1 MAKRSKKTQ
10 EVNQYSNPDGIRR
23 AIDRARVFLRP
34 PPNYTPAEWAEA
46 NIRIPM
52 GNAIPGPIRFDNAP
66 YQIEPLNMFSNPEV
80 QRITLMWGAQTGKT
94 QILNC
99 AMGYFVA
106 HDPSSQIMMQP
117 SQGDLHTWLETKFN
131 PMVESNEV
139 LSDRI
144 AKPRSREGVNN
155 QTMKSYPGGFLMFA
169 WSGSPRT
176 MRGRS
181 APKIFCDEVDGY
193 EYTAEGHP
201 VSLLWQRAATFGDQ
215 RKLLV
220 TSTPTIKGSS
230 FVESSFEDGDQRYF
244 WIPCPHCAQHIRLE
258 WKYVQWDSGDPETAR
273 YVCCE
278 CGSLISDGEKRVAL
292 RSGEWRAEKPF
303 VGHASYHLSEL
314 YSSFRR
320 WRDIV
325 RSFLEKKATNDL
337 QSFINV
343 SLAETWDE
351 SGGDSV
357 DPIGLSDRRE
367 PMAKIPDEAAVIVA
381 GVDCQDNRLEVTIL
395 CIGRDEEMFVFKH
408 LALYGDPS
416 TPQLWNSLD
425 SILFAT
431 YEREDGEHMNIR
443 GACVDSGGHFTN
455 SVYQYCKK
463 HAGRRVF
470 AIKGVGGE
478 GKPISGRPSK
488 NNIAKCPLFPIG
500 VDTAKDLI
508 FSRLRIQEQG
518 AGHIHF
524 SDDLD
529 DEYFRGLTAEKIVT
543 KYEKGFKRRIFQK
556 IYARNE
562 PLDCI
567 VYAYACYVILGINV
581 NTLVDKMR
589 NAAREIP
596 VSDEKSKEN
605 KKKRSF
611 VPRTGKG
618 FVNSWR

>member
-1 MAKRSKKTQ
+1 MAKRSKKKT
-10 EVNQYSNPDGIRR
+10 EVNQYSNPEGIRR
-23 AIDRARVFLRP
+23 SIDRARVFLRP
-34 PPNYTPAEWAEA
+34 PPNYTPSEWAEA

-66 YQIEPLNMFSNPEV
+66 YQIEPLDMFANPEV

-131 PMVESNEV
+131 PMVESNDV

-220 TSTPTIKGSS
+220 TSTPTIKDSS
-230 FVESSFEDGDQRYF
+230 FVESSFIDGDQRHF
-244 WIPCPHCAQHIRLE
+244 WIPCPHCNQFITLE
-258 WKYVQWDSGDPETAR
+258 WKYVQWDDGDPETAR

-292 RSGEWRAEKPF
+292 RSGEWRAEKPTL
-303 VGHASYHLSEL
+303 GHVSYHLSEL

-325 RSFLEKKATNDL
+325 RSFMEKKATNDL

-351 SGGDSV
+351 SGGDSI

-367 PMAKIPDEAAVIVA
+367 PMEKIPDEVGILVA
-381 GVDCQDNRLEVTIL
+381 GVDCQDNRLEATI
-395 CIGRDEEMFVFKH
+395 IGIGKDEELFVFKH
-408 LALYGDPS
+408 LSLYGDPS

-425 SILFAT
+425 SILFAS
-431 YEREDGEHMNIR
+431 YEREDGQYMNIR

-488 NNIAKCPLFPIG
+488 NNIAKCPLFSIG

-518 AGHIHF
+518 AGHVRF
-524 SDDLD
+524 SDYLD

-556 IYARNE
+556 VYKRNE
-562 PLDCI
+562 PLDCM

-581 NTLVDKMR
+581 NTLVDKMTVT
-589 NAAREIP
+589 AGKTPIP
-596 VSDEKSKEN
+596 EEKPKEN
-605 KKKRSF
+605 KRKRSF
-611 VPRTGKG
+611 VPSTGKN